1 MSRSY
6 KITPPDRS
14 SCKSFEIFQKELQ
27 VWELTTDLPEEK
39 RGAIIASMLPNDSKL
54 KKDLKDKFFE
64 NVVISELAK
73 KEGLKLVKDFL

>member
-1 MSRSY
+1 MSQSF
-6 KITPPDRS
+6 KITPPDLS
-14 SCKSFEIFQKELQ
+14 ACKSFEIFQKELQ

-64 NVVISELAK
+64 NVVRQRYR
-73 KEGLKLVKDFL
+73 GLCFGF